1 MKSIAT
7 TTALGICVAGIT
19 AASTASAQSNVTLYG
34 IVDTGLIYTSK
45 SPDPITGRNAGKQ
58 FSTVDSG
65 LTPSLFGLNG
75 TEDLGGGL
83 QAKFKLES
91 GISLPTG
98 RFSNSN
104 GNMFGRQAWV
114 SLASKYGELKMGL
127 QFSPLFNAIFATDP
141 RTYSMFGSG
150 LLIYGDNVAATSIF
164 NSNAVSYTTAEIAG
178 LQASAMIALGG
189 KAGDFQ
195 AGRQYGAN
203 AIYRRGPLTLD
214 VAFYS
219 GNAGGTVN
227 TPAPST
233 VPFVGRTIGASYR
246 FGALTASAAVA
257 NYKVAGS
264 FNNYVYSGGL
274 QYQVEPELAV
284 DSGIYWTRDKN
295 DSGNHSVLVA
305 AGAQYFLSKRTT
317 LYGQVGFV
325 NNHGRMNTGLSLNGA
340 TFGVTGSTVGADL
353 GIRHM
358 F

>member
-7 TTALGICVAGIT
+7 AAAMGICIAGT
-19 AASTASAQSNVTLYG
+19 AISSTAQAQSNVTIYG
-34 IVDTGLIYTSK
+34 ILDTGLLYTNK
-45 SPDPITGRNAGKQ
+45 TLNPVTGGNAGKQ
-58 FSTVDSG
+58 FSAADSG
-65 LTPSLFGLNG
+65 LTPSLFGLTG

-98 RFSNSN
+98 HFSNSN

-114 SLASKYGELKMGL
+114 SLVSKYGELKMGL
-127 QFSPLFNAIFATDP
+127 QFSPLFDAIFATDP
-141 RTYSMFGSG
+141 RSYSMFGSG
-150 LLIYGDNVAATSIF
+150 LVLYGDNVAGTSIF

-178 LQASAMIALGG
+178 LQASAMMALGG

-203 AIYRRGPLTLD
+203 AIYRHGPLTVD
-214 VAFYS
+214 VAYYD

-227 TPAPST
+227 TVTPTT
-233 VPFVGRTIGASYR
+233 VAFVGRTIGASYR
-246 FGALTASAAVA
+246 FGALTASATVV

-264 FNNYVYSGGL
+264 FNNYVYGSGV
-274 QYQVEPELAV
+274 QYSVRPELAV
-284 DSGIYWTRDKN
+284 DGGVYWTKDNN
-295 DSGNHSVLVA
+295 DSANHSVLVA
-305 AGAQYFLSKRTT
+305 AGAQYYLSKRTT

-325 NNHGRMNTGLSLNGA
+325 NNHGRMNTGLALNGA
-340 TFGVTGSTVGADL
+340 TFGVTGSTVGVNL

>member
-1 MKSIAT
+1 MKSIAP
-7 TTALGICVAGIT
+7 AAAMGICVVGTMLGNSAH
-19 AASTASAQSNVTLYG
+19 AQSNVTLYG

-45 SPDPITGRNAGKQ
+45 TLNPITGGNAGKQ
-58 FSTVDSG
+58 FSTADSG
-65 LTPSLFGLNG
+65 LTPSLFGLTG

-83 QAKFKLES
+83 KANFKLES

-114 SLASKYGELKMGL
+114 SLGGKYGEFKMGL
-127 QFSPLFNAIFATDP
+127 QFSPFFNAGFATDP
-141 RTYSMFGSG
+141 RGYSMFGSG
-150 LLIYGDNVAATSIF
+150 FVIYGDNVAVTSIL
-164 NSNAVSYTTAEIAG
+164 NANAISYTTADLG
-178 LQASAMIALGG
+178 GFQASAMVALGG

-195 AGRQYGAN
+195 AGRQYSAS
-203 AIYRRGPLTLD
+203 AIYRHGPLTFD
-214 VAFYS
+214 MAYYN

-227 TPAPST
+227 TTIPST
-233 VPFVGRTIGASYR
+233 VAFVGRTIGASYK
-246 FGALTASAAVA
+246 FGALTASAGVA

-274 QYQVEPELAV
+274 QYFIGPELAV
-284 DSGIYWTRDKN
+284 DSGVYWTHDKN
-295 DSGNHSVLVA
+295 DGGNHSVLVA
-305 AGAQYFLSKRTT
+305 VGAQYYLSKQTT

-325 NNHGRMNTGLSLNGA
+325 NNHGKMNTGLSINGA
-340 TFGVTGSTVGADL
+340 LFGVAGSTVGATF